1 MASSPTDTAFGLSV
15 ARRSPAM
22 PDIERIAAGS
32 RRRHPS
38 PSEPILAM
46 VRAMSDWTP
55 LREHLCEYIAAQLD
69 HLILHDPDLQ
79 ARHFC
84 QLE

>member
-1 MASSPTDTAFGLSV
+1 MASSPTDTAFSLSV

-22 PDIERIAAGS
+22 PDIERIAARS
-32 RRRHPS
+32 HRHAARANLS
-38 PSEPILAM
+38 LAM

-55 LREHLCEYIAAQLD
+55 LREHLCEHIAAQLD
-69 HLILHDPDLQ
+69 HLILHDPDLR

-84 QLE
+84 HFE